1 MKNSAK
7 TREFIVYEH
16 KNKTNGMRYIGIT
29 SCPPNKRWG
38 KNGSHYKSNA
48 HFWNA
53 IQKYGWDGFEHNIL
67 YSGLSVQDAC
77 TKEKELIEKY
87 QTYNFAFGYNNTKGG
102 EGVVEF
108 SDHSKQLMSDSR
120 KNRVITDEWRK
131 HLSESG
137 KGHIPWNKG
146 KHLSEEHKEKLRI
159 ASTGRKRS
167 AEAINKASSIHKK
180 KVIYDG
186 IVFNSINECADYLG
200 INAHTMLAPWLCG
213 EYPMSELYKNH
224 GLGLYGVKAE
234 YIEQETPKTKGVICE
249 EMYFKSMSECNRYYN
264 LPRCTISHWLNGD
277 TRIPQE
283 FIDKGLRFADE
294 KYYFY
299 KVIEEIK

>member
-1 MKNSAK
+1 
-7 TREFIVYEH
+7 
-16 KNKTNGMRYIGIT
+16 
-29 SCPPNKRWG
+29 
-38 KNGSHYKSNA
+38 
-48 HFWNA
+48 
-53 IQKYGWDGFEHNIL
+53 
-67 YSGLSVQDAC
+67 
-77 TKEKELIEKY
+77 
-87 QTYNFAFGYNNTKGG
+87 
-102 EGVVEF
+102 
-108 SDHSKQLMSDSR
+108 MSDNR

-180 KVIYDG
+180 KVVYDG

-200 INAHTMLAPWLCG
+200 INAHTMLAPWLRG

-249 EMYFKSMSECNRYYN
+249 EMYFKSMSECNRYYG
-264 LPRCTISHWLNGD
+264 LPRCTIAHWVNK
-277 TRIPQE
+277 RRPMPQE

-299 KVIEEIK
+299 KVIEETK